1 MKISIDLG
9 SKDTNLPDFTPEFVY
24 GKDNPNPI
32 KSYVYGHY
40 DHNGNI
46 FYVGKGKGK
55 RAWDIK
61 NRHPFWERYV
71 FKNLGGEYQIRII
84 EDDLSDEDAEYLEDK
99 IMRVFAEQLINWINW
114 GRKSDFIAIENYHRL
129 RNANRLLIKTT
140 RLNEASDLNNAIDK
154 YRTAIEQI
162 KFYAFIEMD
171 SGLLGK
177 IIKEHH
183 EETGYSGEL
192 EALDRLTMCL
202 CKQKKFLEALN
213 DTSKYFDLYKQDL
226 TLSKAT
232 KIIQRVNNKYK
243 NTVS

>member
-1 MKISIDLG
+1 MKMFIDLG
-9 SKDTNLPDFTPEFVY
+9 SKDINLPDFTSEFIY

-46 FYVGKGKGK
+46 FYVGKGIRK
-55 RAWDIK
+55 RAWDTK

-84 EDDLSDEDAEYLEDK
+84 EDDLSDEDSEYLEDK

-114 GRKSDFIAIENYHRL
+114 GRKSDFTAIENFHRL
-129 RNANRLLIKTT
+129 RNANRLLIKKTK
-140 RLNEASDLNNAIDK
+140 LNESLDLNKAIEEYRIAID
-154 YRTAIEQI
+154 QI
-162 KFYAFIEMD
+162 KSYAFIEMD
-171 SGLLGK
+171 SGLLRK

-183 EETGYSGEL
+183 EEIGYSGEL

-202 CKQKKFLEALN
+202 CRQKKFLEAF
-213 DTSKYFDLYKQDL
+213 DATSKYFQLYKQDQ
-226 TLSKAT
+226 TLSKAV
-232 KIIQRVNNKYK
+232 KIIRRVNKKYT
-243 NTVS
+243 NVVS